1 MTEICAICRYDLSG
15 IPTYTLPECGHIM
28 HTECLIS
35 YFRSPRDPVY
45 HSYSSMDRVQTPGLC
60 PLCRGPPKC
69 SFPYLTMKGR
79 VKVLQQCARKKDI
92 HPQLRKALIRLKKA
106 KLLAKSARKAN
117 IIFRKEN
124 REILK
129 EDRNRRQNYYKMR
142 RRVRECEAELA
153 TFDPM
158 IILHPQINI

>member
-45 HSYSSMDRVQTPGLC
+45 HSYSSMNRVQTPGLC

-79 VKVLQQCARKKDI
+79 IKVLQRCVRKKDI

-106 KLLAKSARKAN
+106 KLLSKNAKKAN
-117 IIFRKEN
+117 INFRKEN
-124 REILK
+124 KEILK